1 MTSSLDPR
9 VVARRLAGLRLQYV
23 PESLEDARA
32 RLERERPIRSASF
45 ADTVQRR
52 LAELRALCEL
62 ATHLQ
67 RRGHDQP
74 SARYVKRS
82 S

>member
-9 VVARRLAGLRLQYV
+9 VVARRLAGLRLRYV
-23 PESLEDARA
+23 PESLDDARA
-32 RLERERPIRSASF
+32 RLERERPIKSASF
-45 ADTVQRR
+45 AEAAQQR

-67 RRGHDQP
+67 RRLADQP
-74 SARYVKRS
+74 VSRLRDT
-82 S
+82 